1 MESSGLICHYGVD
14 LTHPHLFQKNP
25 NQSCPKKMINK
36 YANTCCSSKRHGVNI
51 NMTLTFFEVKKFF
64 LKRKKQRQKFDL
76 FKNCEM
82 SNFLELPAFY
92 IEYKKVKFMA
102 INFRVRTNVKYSFAK
117 IRYLVKITT
126 KSTHF
131 LPAKKK
137 IPLLWIE
144 LQTNKIQKVSTQNL
158 TSKHRTVKSLQI
170 AKSFLRKCE

>member
-1 MESSGLICHYGVD
+1 
-14 LTHPHLFQKNP
+14 
-25 NQSCPKKMINK
+25 
-36 YANTCCSSKRHGVNI
+36 
-51 NMTLTFFEVKKFF
+51 
-64 LKRKKQRQKFDL
+64 
-76 FKNCEM
+76 M